1 MVGGVDRSEGGE
13 TRKEAGVLAPARV
26 TLTWDFPSG
35 PLAKTP
41 YSQMQGTWI

>member
-1 MVGGVDRSEGGE
+1 MVGGVDRSRGGE

-26 TLTWDFPSG
+26 TLTGDFPGG